1 MAFPARARADR
12 LSSPTILIAP
22 IVDIVFIL
30 LIFIMLVS
38 RFLQPALEVE
48 LPGSSTASVTERSQI
63 TIVLD
68 EDGRV
73 HLNDIPMTDA
83 ALAERLSHVSEG
95 EQDLV
100 RLRAD
105 RNVALQRVV
114 EVLDIIR
121 ASPVTG
127 VALEA
132 RPE

>member
-1 MAFPARARADR
+1 MAFIAQTRAGR
-12 LSSPTILIAP
+12 LSPPTIMVAP

-48 LPGSSTASVTERSQI
+48 LPGSSTASMTEGSQI

-68 EDGRV
+68 EGGRIHVDGV
-73 HLNDIPMTDA
+73 PMTDA
-83 ALAERLSHVSEG
+83 ALAERLGLASAD
-95 EQDLV
+95 EQDFV

-105 RNVALQRVV
+105 KNVRLQRVV

>member
-1 MAFPARARADR
+1 MITPMRTRASR

-48 LPGSSTASVTERSQI
+48 LPGSSTASMTEGCQI
-63 TIVLD
+63 IIVLD
-68 EDGRV
+68 EDGRIYV
-73 HLNDIPMTDA
+73 DGTTMTDK
-83 ALAERLSHVSEG
+83 ALAERLSLASAD
-95 EQDLV
+95 EQDFV

-105 RNVALQRVV
+105 KNVRLQRVV

>member
-1 MAFPARARADR
+1 MITPVRTRASR

-48 LPGSSTASVTERSQI
+48 LPGSSTASMTEGSQI

-68 EDGRV
+68 EDGRIHV
-73 HLNDIPMTDA
+73 DGTTMTDE
-83 ALAERLSHVSEG
+83 ALAERLGLVSAD
-95 EQDLV
+95 EQDFV

-105 RNVALQRVV
+105 KNVRLQRVV

>member
-1 MAFPARARADR
+1 LITPVRTRASR
-12 LSSPTILIAP
+12 LSPPTIFIAP

-48 LPGSSTASVTERSQI
+48 LPGSSTASMTEGSQI

-68 EDGRV
+68 EDGRIHV
-73 HLNDIPMTDA
+73 DGTPMTDV
-83 ALAERLSHVSEG
+83 ALVERLGLVSVD
-95 EQDLV
+95 EQDFV

-105 RNVALQRVV
+105 KNVALQRVV

-121 ASPVTG
+121 ASPVIG

>member
-1 MAFPARARADR
+1 MITPVRTRASR

-48 LPGSSTASVTERSQI
+48 LPGSSTASMTEGSQI

-68 EDGRV
+68 EDGRIHV
-73 HLNDIPMTDA
+73 DGTTMTDE
-83 ALAERLSHVSEG
+83 ALAARLGLMSAD
-95 EQDLV
+95 EQDFV

-105 RNVALQRVV
+105 KNVKLQRVV

>member
-1 MAFPARARADR
+1 MITPVRTRAGR
-12 LSSPTILIAP
+12 LSPPTIFIAP

-48 LPGSSTASVTERSQI
+48 LPGSSTASMTEGSQI

-68 EDGRV
+68 EDGRIHV
-73 HLNDIPMTDA
+73 DGTPMTDE
-83 ALAERLSHVSEG
+83 ALVERLGLVSVD
-95 EQDLV
+95 EQDFV

-105 RNVALQRVV
+105 KNVRLQRVV

>member
-1 MAFPARARADR
+1 MAFPAQTRADR
-12 LSSPTILIAP
+12 LSPPTIMVAP

-48 LPGSSTASVTERSQI
+48 LPGSSTASMTEGSQI

-68 EDGRV
+68 EDGRIHV
-73 HLNDIPMTDA
+73 DGTPMTDA
-83 ALAERLSHVSEG
+83 ALAERLGLVSAD
-95 EQDLV
+95 EQDFV

-105 RNVALQRVV
+105 KNVRLQRVV